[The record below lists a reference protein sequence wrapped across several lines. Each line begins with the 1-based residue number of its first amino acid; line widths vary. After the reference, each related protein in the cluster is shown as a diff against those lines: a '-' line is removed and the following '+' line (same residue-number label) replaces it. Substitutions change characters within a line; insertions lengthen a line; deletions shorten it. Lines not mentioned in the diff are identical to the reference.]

1 MVVVVII
8 AQEAH
13 ALRKI
18 FRMIYHPASWV
29 DRRGRRQSYPL
40 LAYDRPWRLH
50 DEALAWLRHHA
61 KAREIVASSTPHWT
75 YLKTGLKAIQPPW
88 EPDPQTAQRLLQSVP
103 VDYLIIDN
111 LVAYELGEAARRYSV
126 PVVRTFPERWR
137 LIYDRADSGSRIYQR
152 VEAREVSDGP

>member
-1 MVVVVII
+1 
-8 AQEAH
+8 
-13 ALRKI
+13 
-18 FRMIYHPASWV
+18 
-29 DRRGRRQSYPL
+29 
-40 LAYDRPWRLH
+40 
-50 DEALAWLRHHA
+50 
-61 KAREIVASSTPHWT
+61 
-75 YLKTGLKAIQPPW
+75 
-88 EPDPQTAQRLLQSVP
+88 VP